1 LAEQIIKLNSV
12 TPTGLKNYLS
22 RGRNLLESSM
32 KGENPY
38 DNYKPEV
45 PSGVF
50 LKPGEPEL
58 DMYEKEGL

>member
-1 LAEQIIKLNSV
+1 
-12 TPTGLKNYLS
+12 
-22 RGRNLLESSM
+22 M